1 MGRLTVTDCRR
12 VLAAAVLFASVW
24 SGFASA
30 EQPLRLIVPYPAGS
44 GSDVIARMIAAE
56 LTPRLGQQV
65 IVINQSGASGFIA
78 TQAVHAAD
86 PDGNTLLLTSTNHVL
101 IPAVR
106 RDVPFDVVTG
116 FEPVMLLC
124 TGPLVIAVNPQ
135 FPYKT
140 VPELIAA
147 AKKAPGTIN
156 YASAGTGSAPHLA
169 AELLSTMAGIKLVQ
183 IPYRGGAPAI
193 TDVVAGVVPF
203 YFSTIAS
210 ALPFFESKLAI
221 AMALT
226 SKKRPS
232 FIKDIPTIA
241 EQTGLDYD
249 VEYWYG
255 FLAPPKTPPERI
267 KKLHTELAA
276 IANTPKIREF
286 INRQG
291 FEVKPN
297 TTEEFK
303 AYIKSEAKLWLETA
317 AAANVKPE

>member
-1 MGRLTVTDCRR
+1 
-12 VLAAAVLFASVW
+12 
-24 SGFASA
+24 
-30 EQPLRLIVPYPAGS
+30 
-44 GSDVIARMIAAE
+44 
-56 LTPRLGQQV
+56 
-65 IVINQSGASGFIA
+65 
-78 TQAVHAAD
+78 
-86 PDGNTLLLTSTNHVL
+86 
-101 IPAVR
+101 
-106 RDVPFDVVTG
+106 
-116 FEPVMLLC
+116 
-124 TGPLVIAVNPQ
+124 
-135 FPYKT
+135 
-140 VPELIAA
+140 
-147 AKKAPGTIN
+147 
-156 YASAGTGSAPHLA
+156 
-169 AELLSTMAGIKLVQ
+169 
-183 IPYRGGAPAI
+183 
-193 TDVVAGVVPF
+193 
-203 YFSTIAS
+203 
-210 ALPFFESKLAI
+210 
-221 AMALT
+221 MALT